1 MSDAFEALK
10 AKLAQTGTLSDE
22 EIASADLTEEQK
34 LWLNAERYAK
44 QRDTSETVTLEQYLE
59 ANKVLD
65 SAPEGSPEYEAAL
78 KIVERYEQQA

>member
-22 EIASADLTEEQK
+22 EIAAADLTEEQK

>member
-10 AKLAQTGTLSDE
+10 AKLAQTGTLTDE
-22 EIASADLTEEQK
+22 EIAAADLTEEQK

>member
-1 MSDAFEALK
+1 MSDAFEKLK
-10 AKLAQTGTLSDE
+10 AKLMETGSLTDE
-22 EIASADLTEEQK
+22 EIATAELTEEQK

-65 SAPEGSPEYEAAL
+65 STAEDSPEHQAAL

>member
-1 MSDAFEALK
+1 MSDAFEKLK
-10 AKLAQTGTLSDE
+10 AKLVETGSLTDE
-22 EIASADLTEEQK
+22 EIAAAELTEEQK

-65 SAPEGSPEYEAAL
+65 STAEDSPEHQAAL
-78 KIVERYEQQA
+78 KVVERYEQQA

>member
-10 AKLAQTGTLSDE
+10 AKLAQTGSLTDE
-22 EIASADLTEEQK
+22 EIAAADLTEEQK

-65 SAPEGSPEYEAAL
+65 SVPEGSPEYEAAL

>member
-10 AKLAQTGTLSDE
+10 AKLAQTGTLTDE
-22 EIASADLTEEQK
+22 EIANADLTEEQK

>member
-10 AKLAQTGTLSDE
+10 AKLAQTGTLTDE
-22 EIASADLTEEQK
+22 EIAAADLTEEQK

-59 ANKVLD
+59 ASKVLD

>member
-10 AKLAQTGTLSDE
+10 AKLAQTGTLTDE
-22 EIASADLTEEQK
+22 EIAAADLTEEQK

-78 KIVERYEQQA
+78 KIVQRYEQQA

>member
-1 MSDAFEALK
+1 MSDAFEKLK
-10 AKLAQTGTLSDE
+10 AKLVETGSLTDE
-22 EIASADLTEEQK
+22 EIAAAELTEEQK

-65 SAPEGSPEYEAAL
+65 STAEDSPEHQAAL

>member
-10 AKLAQTGTLSDE
+10 AKLAQTGSLTDE
-22 EIASADLTEEQK
+22 EIAAADLTEEQK

>member
-10 AKLAQTGTLSDE
+10 AKLAQTGSLTDE
-22 EIASADLTEEQK
+22 EIAAADLTEEQK
-34 LWLNAERYAK
+34 LWLNAERYAR
-44 QRDTSETVTLEQYLE
+44 QRNAGETVTLEQYLE

-65 SAPEGSPEYEAAL
+65 SAPEGSPEYEAAR

>member
-1 MSDAFEALK
+1 MSDAFEKLK
-10 AKLAQTGTLSDE
+10 AKLTETGSLTDE
-22 EIASADLTEEQK
+22 EIAAAELTEEQK

-65 SAPEGSPEYEAAL
+65 STAEDSPEHQAAL